1 MAMTYELYVAGKTFS
16 GTLAEIYDQIGV
28 EFLPDNRLHLHRRY
42 VEENPGALESVD
54 FVVGVASIIG
64 HGSAHI
70 SGRRKVNR

>member
-28 EFLPDNRLHLHRRY
+28 EFLPDNRLEFHKQY
-42 VEENPGALESVD
+42 AEANPGVLESANM
-54 FVVGVASIIG
+54 VVYIASVI
-64 HGSAHI
+64 SRSTAYI

>member
-16 GTLAEIYDQIGV
+16 GTLAEIYDQVGV
-28 EFLPDNRLHLHRRY
+28 EFLSDNGLRLHRRY
-42 VEENPGALESVD
+42 VEKRPEALESVD
-54 FVVGVASIIG
+54 FVVRLASIIG